1 MSIFKTLRTVSALAI
16 AAFAS
21 ALAIAQPSPAGP
33 ITEDQKAHVLADME
47 SIITKRAYVPGV
59 DFSKW
64 PDLVKKHQKQIDASK
79 DQNAFTN
86 VMNEA
91 LEEFGFSHIVL
102 FSPVAADARENRKM
116 VGLGVRIEPPTP
128 GQPVKGLRIA
138 MVFPG
143 TPADEVGLQAGDLI
157 VEGNG
162 KAVKST
168 ADLAGEEGSKVKVT
182 VERGSKRLDFNITRR
197 PFSTDIPET
206 IKWLDKDTALVTIPT
221 FDLGYKKYAV
231 SEIMNEAMK
240 AKKLILD
247 LRSNGGGRVDNLLH
261 LASYFFDSTKPIG
274 TFVNRSMAEAFAQ
287 ETGKPA
293 TDAIAVASWTKDRLR
308 TGAPRAERFSGKVA
322 VLVNGGTGSAS
333 EMMAAALKEN
343 MNAPL
348 IGSKTAGAVLASQMF
363 PISEKFLLQFP
374 LMDYVTIKGYRIEG
388 NGLKVD
394 QEAPVARVGEEDK
407 AVTAAVKLLNG

>member
-1 MSIFKTLRTVSALAI
+1 MFRTIRTVTALAI
-16 AAFAS
+16 AVLAT
-21 ALAIAQPSPAGP
+21 ALAPAQNPPAKP
-33 ITEDQKAHVLADME
+33 ITEDQKANVLADME

-59 DFSKW
+59 DFAKW
-64 PDLVKKHQKQIDASK
+64 PDLVKKHQSEIDAAK
-79 DQNAFTN
+79 DEFAFTN

-102 FSPVAADARENRKM
+102 FSPVAADARTNRKM
-116 VGLGVRIEPPTP
+116 VGLGIRIEPPTP

-143 TPADEVGLQAGDLI
+143 TPADEAGMQPGDLI
-157 VEGNG
+157 VEGDG
-162 KAVKST
+162 KPVKST

-182 VERGSKRLDFNITRR
+182 VERGGKRVDFNITRR
-197 PFSTDIPET
+197 PFSTDVPET
-206 IKWLDKDTALVTIPT
+206 IKWVDKDTALVTIPT
-221 FDLGYKKYAV
+221 FDLGFRKDAV
-231 SEIMNEAMK
+231 SQIMNEAMK
-240 AKKLILD
+240 AKNLILD

-261 LASYFFDSTKPIG
+261 LASYFFDATKPIG
-274 TFVNRSMAEAFAQ
+274 TFVNRSMAEAYAQ

-293 TDAIAVASWTKDRLR
+293 TDAIAVAAWTKDRLR
-308 TGAPRAERFSGKVA
+308 TGKPRAERFSGKVA

-363 PISEKFLLQFP
+363 PIREKFMLQFP

-394 QEAPVARVGEEDK
+394 QEAPLPRAGEEDK
-407 AVTAAVKLLNG
+407 AVSAALKLLHG